1 MKKLISISKVEE
13 VSRPGGET
21 LGKHRGV
28 KVDFAMLWCF
38 WSSPRKFFGILLNLM
53 TTVDSIFDVFF

>member
-1 MKKLISISKVEE
+1 MNEETHVYFKVEE

-28 KVDFAMLWCF
+28 KVDF
-38 WSSPRKFFGILLNLM
+38 
-53 TTVDSIFDVFF
+53 VVFLEFTSERFADPI